1 MTLIPTKKHL
11 NTQIKAI
18 SFNQVKDTHEQQS
31 SSKNPKK
38 RNPRQE
44 VEGKEGKGGERVK
57 QEV

>member
-31 SSKNPKK
+31 SSKKPKK

-44 VEGKEGKGGERVK
+44 VEGKEGKGGERAK
-57 QEV
+57 